1 MRDLAE
7 RILPVY
13 QKTTRALSRESVGVA
28 ARRGQLHGSVC
39 IASVAARP
47 AAEHGC
53 GTARWAQSD
62 TRPIRPCSR
71 YRGHRGLPFAQAFT
85 QVYKDTIQK
94 LNDLDAFAVMGWFA
108 TPLVTFQD
116 AVQRTFD
123 QSRPKG
129 DIKLAD
135 AVDLVQAYASF
146 DAHRNFGPLVDA
158 FDAEDEQRRYAT
170 EDDVLI
176 RMKDDVNI
184 AAIVI
189 RPRLL
194 RNRCPRC
201 SSTRPTS
208 RWLRKGGCRSWLCR
222 SGCLCTRKRQEHR
235 CSASLSA

>member
-1 MRDLAE
+1 
-7 RILPVY
+7 V
-13 QKTTRALSRESVGVA
+13 
-28 ARRGQLHGSVC
+28 
-39 IASVAARP
+39 
-47 AAEHGC
+47 
-53 GTARWAQSD
+53 
-62 TRPIRPCSR
+62 
-71 YRGHRGLPFAQAFT
+71 
-85 QVYKDTIQK
+85 
-94 LNDLDAFAVMGWFA
+94 NDLDAFAVMGWFA

-129 DIKLAD
+129 DIQARR

-189 RPRLL
+189 RPKTSSKPLPTLLEYTTYITPASQGRLPLMAMPEWLLMHAEEARAPVL
-194 RNRCPRC
+194 RFPFSMMVTMYGR
-201 SSTRPTS
+201 SSA
-208 RWLRKGGCRSWLCR
+208 G
-222 SGCLCTRKRQEHR
+222 
-235 CSASLSA
+235 